1 MQIRPGSLLIANPA
15 YAHEEHIGKCVYI
28 TESTDQSTMGLMM
41 NSGNMYDMGQLL
53 SQKGINWPHDT
64 HVYIGG
70 EYSPTC
76 LIMLHTDEWYSSNTM
91 PVDHKNFALS
101 SDGFMLEKLEMGDI
115 PSWYQIFL
123 GTSGWTPQEL
133 EQDLRG
139 DKPKWLV
146 LSHPSFET
154 ITCEPLRIWNAA
166 VRELST
172 DVFSNYF

>member
-1 MQIRPGSLLIANPA
+1 
-15 YAHEEHIGKCVYI
+15 
-28 TESTDQSTMGLMM
+28 MGLMM

-53 SQKGINWPHDT
+53 SHKGINWPHDT

-115 PSWYQIFL
+115 PSWYQIYL